1 MDSEQETQATAVS
14 EGEQQPSN
22 ISENSAE
29 SAPDYNDLT
38 VSKLKELLKEL
49 DLPLSGKKSDLI
61 ERLQASNE
69 KVTEE
74 SDDSEDK
81 MKEPLVSF
89 DKLDGLSR
97 SELKELRKE
106 YHKQAEELRV
116 NRDELNLKSQSHAS
130 ERNDLN
136 VKAKEHMDNVH
147 VHRDRRNGLNVE
159 VGEIRDERREI
170 TNLTNSHKDD
180 FLKLKRQRFSGRNLP
195 PVSRLRKQIQE
206 LELKQMT
213 TPLTTD
219 KERALVDEISSLQN
233 KIKQHDELIETDT
246 EVLGARDTFRESEN
260 KRRELGKKMQ
270 KSRQEAQAAH
280 HTMKDSLRLNR
291 QTRRKADAA
300 QKQFVKAK
308 EKADE
313 VHNEYIEYLRG
324 MQEIDRMT
332 ASQGRSGSS
341 ADQRASAASAEELF
355 AKFLAGE
362 NYTIA
367 DIATWPW
374 IARHEWHDIGLKNY
388 KNLTRWY
395 LEIAKRDAVIKGYD
409 FMNRGEIIPKP

>member
-1 MDSEQETQATAVS
+1 MDSEQETKATAVI
-14 EGEQQPSN
+14 EGEQPSY
-22 ISENSAE
+22 ISENSAK

-38 VSKLKELLKEL
+38 VIKLKELLKEL
-49 DLPLSGKKSDLI
+49 GLPLSGKKSDLI
-61 ERLQASNE
+61 ERLQASNK
-69 KVTEE
+69 KVDEE
-74 SDDSEDK
+74 NGENEEET
-81 MKEPLVSF
+81 KEPLVSF

-97 SELKELRKE
+97 TELRDLRKE

-116 NRDELNLKSQSHAS
+116 KRDELNLKSQSHAS
-130 ERNDLN
+130 ERNELN
-136 VKAKEHMDNVH
+136 LKAKEHMDKVH
-147 VHRDRRNGLNVE
+147 VHRDLRNGLNVE
-159 VGEIRDERREI
+159 VGEIGDERREI
-170 TNLTNSHKDD
+170 TNQANTLKDV

-195 PVSRLRKQIQE
+195 PVSKLRKQIQE

-246 EVLGARDTFRESEN
+246 EVLDARDAFRESEN

-313 VHNEYIEYLRG
+313 VHNDYIEYLRG

-355 AKFLAGE
+355 TKFLSGEKLSTEQLMIIQKAGM
-362 NYTIA
+362 
-367 DIATWPW
+367 
-374 IARHEWHDIGLKNY
+374 L
-388 KNLTRWY
+388 
-395 LEIAKRDAVIKGYD
+395 
-409 FMNRGEIIPKP
+409 

>member
-1 MDSEQETQATAVS
+1 MDSEQETKATAVI
-14 EGEQQPSN
+14 EGEQPSY
-22 ISENSAE
+22 ISENSAK

-38 VSKLKELLKEL
+38 VIKLKELLKEL
-49 DLPLSGKKSDLI
+49 GLPLSGKKSDLI
-61 ERLQASNE
+61 ERLQASNK
-69 KVTEE
+69 KVDEE
-74 SDDSEDK
+74 NGENEEET
-81 MKEPLVSF
+81 KEPLVSF

-97 SELKELRKE
+97 TELRDLRKE

-116 NRDELNLKSQSHAS
+116 KRDELNLKSQSHAS
-130 ERNDLN
+130 ERNELN
-136 VKAKEHMDNVH
+136 LKAKEHMDKVH
-147 VHRDRRNGLNVE
+147 VHRDLRNGLNVE

-170 TNLTNSHKDD
+170 TNQANTLKDV

-195 PVSRLRKQIQE
+195 PVSKLRKQIQE

-246 EVLGARDTFRESEN
+246 EVLDARDAFRESEN

-313 VHNEYIEYLRG
+313 VHNDYIEYLRG

-355 AKFLAGE
+355 TKFLSGEKLSTEQLMIIQKAGM
-362 NYTIA
+362 
-367 DIATWPW
+367 
-374 IARHEWHDIGLKNY
+374 L
-388 KNLTRWY
+388 
-395 LEIAKRDAVIKGYD
+395 
-409 FMNRGEIIPKP
+409 